1 MVLDATIRV
10 TGIDAVKERIGA
22 IEKRAEDP
30 RPALSI
36 VADLLEAHV
45 AEVFASGGTQAGAAW
60 APLAPSTVLA
70 RRRRWGYYG
79 TRQSAGGVGPSSPVL
94 VWSGRLRR
102 SFARGGVAHIRRI
115 TSSSLT
121 WGSGVLYGVFH
132 QSKAPRS
139 VLPRRAPLEF
149 KDDFQRREIMFQPI
163 RLWLQGLPAGAI
175 RATQGQRLGLALPGG
190 IS

>member
-1 MVLDATIRV
+1 MVLETTISV
-10 TGIDAVKERIGA
+10 SGVDAVVKRIGG
-22 IEKRAEDP
+22 ISKRLEDL

-36 VADLLEAHV
+36 VADILEAHV
-45 AEVFASGGTQAGAAW
+45 GAMFETQGVRGGAAW
-60 APLAPSTVLA
+60 QSLAPSTVLA
-70 RRRRWGYYG
+70 RQRRTGYYG
-79 TRQSAGGVGPSSPVL
+79 RRQATGGVGPSSPVL

-121 WGSGVLYGVFH
+121 WGSGVRYGVFH
-132 QSKAPRS
+132 QSDAPRS

-149 KDDFQRREIMFQPI
+149 RDDFQRREVVFQPI

-175 RATQGQRLGLALPGG
+175 RATVGPRLGLALPGG
-190 IS
+190 LS